1 MAETTEDTAAD
12 AATEPAV
19 DDTKRSITVRS
30 LARWA
35 AVLLA
40 VLNLLGALVTTG
52 SILAVVLFIVA
63 IAVVA
68 RSLRYRISDTLGVE
82 LSTGV
87 VVIVYLGCTV
97 LGNAIYAVSLF

>member
-12 AATEPAV
+12 PATEPAV
-19 DDTKRSITVRS
+19 DDEKRSITVRS
-30 LARWA
+30 LARWG
-35 AVLLA
+35 AVGLA
-40 VLNLLGALVTTG
+40 VINLLGVLVTTG
-52 SILAVVLFIVA
+52 SILAVVLFGVA
-63 IAVVA
+63 VAVAA
-68 RSLRYRISDTLGVE
+68 RPLRYRISDALGVE